1 MTTTTETGRP
11 IRPVAV
17 RARYFTALAAIACL
31 VPTLLLTALPELEVY
46 GNRSLHIA
54 LETVAA
60 FVLLLVA
67 SVLFG
72 RYRLSGSGR
81 DLFALLAVMVLA
93 MNNLFLSVLTS
104 IVTAHPSAFTTWAS
118 HGAGVLGAVV
128 FAVAALASTR
138 PVRRRTELLAVA
150 GTAAILI
157 GIVIIAGLFAGE
169 LPGQFAS
176 PPTDRQSLER
186 FHQQPMLT
194 VLESLA
200 ALCFAVAAFAFA
212 RHADRERDTLQMWL
226 GIFAMIASVAFIN
239 FALVPTLYTEL
250 LYAGDVFLLV
260 ADLLLLLG
268 TILEIGVY
276 QASVTEAAVLDE
288 RRRVARDLHDG
299 VAQELAFIS
308 SQMRWIVKQE
318 PEKRAVDQIMDSV
331 ERALDESRAAIS
343 ALSRPA
349 DESLHTALANAA
361 ADIGT
366 RVGARLEL
374 DLDERVDLPG
384 PWREA
389 LVRITRE
396 AVANAVRHG
405 RARTVS
411 VQLRDA
417 DGVWLRVTDDGE
429 GFDPTDVHPGGGYGL
444 TSMRERTEALGGQ
457 FSVSSAPGEGTCV
470 EIELP

>member
-1 MTTTTETGRP
+1 
-11 IRPVAV
+11 
-17 RARYFTALAAIACL
+17 
-31 VPTLLLTALPELEVY
+31 
-46 GNRSLHIA
+46 
-54 LETVAA
+54 
-60 FVLLLVA
+60 
-67 SVLFG
+67 
-72 RYRLSGSGR
+72 
-81 DLFALLAVMVLA
+81 
-93 MNNLFLSVLTS
+93 
-104 IVTAHPSAFTTWAS
+104 
-118 HGAGVLGAVV
+118 
-128 FAVAALASTR
+128 
-138 PVRRRTELLAVA
+138 
-150 GTAAILI
+150 
-157 GIVIIAGLFAGE
+157 
-169 LPGQFAS
+169 
-176 PPTDRQSLER
+176 
-186 FHQQPMLT
+186 
-194 VLESLA
+194 
-200 ALCFAVAAFAFA
+200 
-212 RHADRERDTLQMWL
+212 
-226 GIFAMIASVAFIN
+226 MIASVAFIN

-268 TILEIGVY
+268 TILEIGIY

-457 FSVSSAPGEGTCV
+457 FSVSSNPGEGTCV
-470 EIELP
+470 EIQLP

>member
-1 MTTTTETGRP
+1 MTTRAETGTSLRS
-11 IRPVAV
+11 VAI

-31 VPTLLLTALPELEVY
+31 VPTLLLTALPQQEVY
-46 GNRSLHIA
+46 GNRSLHVA

-93 MNNLFLSVLTS
+93 ANNLFLSVLTS

-118 HGAGVLGAVV
+118 HLAGVLGAIM
-128 FAVAALASTR
+128 FAVAALAPAT
-138 PVRRRTELLAVA
+138 PVRRRTKVLAAA
-150 GTAAILI
+150 GTGAILI
-157 GIVIIAGLFAGE
+157 GIVTVTGIFAGE

-176 PPTDRQSLER
+176 PPTDRESLER
-186 FHQQPMLT
+186 FHQQPVLT

-200 ALCFAVAAFAFA
+200 ALCFAIAAFAFA
-212 RHADRERDTLQMWL
+212 RHADRERDPLQMWL
-226 GIFAMIASVAFIN
+226 GIFAIMASVAFIN

-250 LYAGDVFLLV
+250 LYAGDILLLV

-276 QASVTEAAVLDE
+276 QASVTQAAVLDE

-308 SQMRWIVKQE
+308 SQMRWIVKQD

-343 ALSRPA
+343 ALSRPG
-349 DESLHTALANAA
+349 DESLHVALANAA

-374 DLDERVDLPG
+374 DLDERVDLPA

-411 VQLRDA
+411 IQLRDT

-429 GFDPTDVHPGGGYGL
+429 GFDPTDVRPGSGYGL
-444 TSMRERTEALGGQ
+444 TSMRERTETLGGQ
-457 FSVSSAPGEGTCV
+457 FTVSSVPGEGTCV
-470 EIELP
+470 EVQLP